1 MRTGATPRRSVCR
14 RGRGTVLIVTIW
26 VVLVLAGLALV
37 FARSMR
43 VAAIVSANHI
53 ASLQAEFGWTRART
67 SSVFSLYLVFSGVF
81 SIVAGRVLDQYGP
94 RVVVL
99 ILGVVT
105 GVSLFLMSGIQAS
118 WELYLYYSV
127 LLSLGTGPIYI
138 VAMSTASRWFEKKRG
153 TAVGIVG
160 AGAGLGSVLLSPFSA
175 WLIADYSWRQA
186 YLVLGFV
193 AVAVMVPAGLLMKQ
207 PSAEPV
213 RSLPGNPTGHP
224 RSDAPRFSPMNAM
237 GSGTFRI
244 PLHHLGDL

>member
-1 MRTGATPRRSVCR
+1 MPADNPGLSSRYGWIVVACCTILMMAGFGIYYSFSV
-14 RGRGTVLIVTIW
+14 
-26 VVLVLAGLALV
+26 
-37 FARSMR
+37 FF
-43 VAAIVSANHI
+43 

-81 SIVAGRVLDQYGP
+81 SILAGRVLDQYGP

-186 YLVLGFV
+186 YLVLGFGDV
-193 AVAVMVPAGLLMKQ
+193 LFQARDLLLQVHQ
-207 PSAEPV
+207 P
-213 RSLPGNPTGHP
+213 GQG
-224 RSDAPRFSPMNAM
+224 
-237 GSGTFRI
+237 
-244 PLHHLGDL
+244 